1 MSAFAPSA
9 EDLATFSDVDVIAGW
24 LEMEPAVLEALAAA
38 AGARSRTLRTWARI
52 PAARWAEM
60 ITNMKVTSDVGV
72 ERALSPIEEGQVGD
86 LQSILATLAAGG
98 APPSTEDQG
107 GAGGTGGAANITEQ
121 AAAGAAG
128 AQAAVAP
135 EDVPQGHPGT
145 ALP

>member
-1 MSAFAPSA
+1 MAAFAPSQA
-9 EDLATFSDVDVIAGW
+9 DLATFTDIDAIAGW
-24 LEMEPAVLEALAAA
+24 LEMDPGLVDAVAGA

-52 PAARWAEM
+52 PAGRWATM
-60 ITNMKVTSDVGV
+60 IATMKVTSDLGV
-72 ERALSPIEEGQVGD
+72 ERALTPIEEGQVGD

-98 APPSTEDQG
+98 APPPTEDQG

-128 AQAAVAP
+128 AQAVVAT
-135 EDVPQGHPGT
+135 EDAPQGHPGT